1 MEVAQPLWAT
11 SSGAWLSLWWRFFYF
26 YPVWISLVS
35 TYSLCLPS
43 SHYVPLWRAWLCHLD
58 NLVIG
63 TCNLLLDLPE
73 AFSSSLWTSSSSQSC
88 FLSCFP
94 PVKTIISQLGYKNA
108 GVDSVQNLAEV
119 EYDIHCSLLIYR
131 SSCFIIDSNQ
141 KAIYPLEGKWY
152 TKLKRN
158 VWQ

>member
-1 MEVAQPLWAT
+1 MAQPLWAT
-11 SSGAWLSLWWRFFYF
+11 CSGAWLSLWWRCFSL

-35 TYSLCLPS
+35 TYVLCLPS
-43 SHYVPLWRAWLCHLD
+43 CHYVPLWRAWLCHLD
-58 NLVIG
+58 NVLIG
-63 TCNLLLDLPE
+63 TCSLLLHLPE
-73 AFSSSLWTSSSSQSC
+73 AFSSSLSQLIQPVF
-88 FLSCFP
+88 FLSYFP
-94 PVKTIISQLGYKNA
+94 PIKTIISQLGYKNA

-119 EYDIHCSLLIYR
+119 EHDIHCSLLIYK
-131 SSCFIIDSNQ
+131 SSCFIIGSNQ